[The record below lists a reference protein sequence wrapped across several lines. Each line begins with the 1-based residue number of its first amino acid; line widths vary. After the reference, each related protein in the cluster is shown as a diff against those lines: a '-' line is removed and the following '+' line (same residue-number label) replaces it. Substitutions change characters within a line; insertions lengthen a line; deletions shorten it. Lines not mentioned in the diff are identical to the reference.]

1 MSATDKISIHD
12 VSAEEML
19 ADSNTFCMLPFVH
32 MHLTPDGKVLP
43 CCIGDMGQAHKTG
56 RKNLDLEGMVNS
68 DFMKEL
74 RMNMINGVKSEVC
87 KTCYKTEETNSGMW
101 SFRNTANNKWGKFF
115 PEVINNTTKAGHL
128 LDFKMRYFDFRLSNV
143 CNFKCRSCNS
153 GYSTLWQAED
163 IKQGIPGTVDNYPDR
178 NDALLEDILKHI
190 PYIEEAYFAGGEPLV
205 DDYHYMILE
214 EFIRA
219 GRTDIRLNYNTNLSR
234 LEYKH
239 YDVLDLWSK
248 FDNPVDVYSSID
260 HYGERAEYIRSGTK
274 WDKVENNIKR
284 LLLEPNVNLQISTTV
299 TVLNYLTLDD
309 FYIYMLKNGLMPG
322 GDWQLNPVFNPAH
335 LSAMNMPEEFKKQG
349 RQVIQ
354 NIIDFV
360 TSDHYIIDRFRRRTF
375 DFEHTVSNINNFP
388 NLVDATPCNWDE
400 IKPQFVAETNR
411 LDAMRNENFLDVFPE
426 LKGLYI

>member
-1 MSATDKISIHD
+1 MSSTDKISVHN
-12 VSAEEML
+12 VSAEDML
-19 ADSNTFCMLPFVH
+19 VDSKTFCMLPFVH
-32 MHLTPDGKVLP
+32 THLTPDGKNLP
-43 CCIGDMGQAHKTG
+43 CCIGDMGEAHKTA
-56 RKNLDLEGMVNS
+56 RKDVGLEGMINS
-68 DFMKEL
+68 DFMKQL
-74 RMNMINGVKSEVC
+74 RLDMINGVRSEIC
-87 KTCYKTEETNSGMW
+87 KTCYKTEETNSGMY
-101 SFRNTANNKWGKFF
+101 SFRNTANEKWGKFF
-115 PEVINNTTKAGHL
+115 AESISDTTGTGHL
-128 LDFKMRYFDFRLSNV
+128 LNFKMRYFDFRLSIA

-153 GYSTLWQAED
+153 GYSSLWLAED
-163 IKQGIPGTVDNYPDR
+163 AKQGIPGTVDSYPER
-178 NDALLEDILKHI
+178 NDALLEDILEHI

-260 HYGERAEYIRSGTK
+260 HYGERAEYIRNGTK

-299 TVLNYLTLDD
+299 TLLNYLTLDE
-309 FYIYMLKNGLMPG
+309 FYLYMLKNGLMPG
-322 GDWQLNPVFNPAH
+322 GDWQLNPVFNPAY
-335 LSAMNMPEEFKKQG
+335 LSAINLPEEYKQKG
-349 RQVIQ
+349 RQAIQ

-375 DFEHTVSNINNFP
+375 DFEHTINNISNFP
-388 NLVDATPCNWDE
+388 DLVEAQQGRWPE
-400 IKPQFVAETNR
+400 LKEEFVKETGR
-411 LDAMRNENFLDVFPE
+411 LDKMRGENFSETFPE
-426 LKGLYI
+426 LKGLYQ